1 MRASSQKAL
10 VYLRNQHLIS
20 STGPSD
26 RTPSRLSRS
35 DPETVVAHLWP
46 GIKMDYHGRLAST
59 LEASG
64 GADDEAIAIHFDAAG
79 EQKSAGKYYYKAG
92 EKAAAALAFN
102 HAAGLFQ
109 RALDLSTATG
119 EEPGELR
126 RSWPKLWQMPGVVP
140 RRRCCTGRQ
149 PSVLE
154 AAIDWSSR
162 DAPRTTS
169 PPAAIY
175 NRGGRPSPAF
185 SIRLGLR
192 LPSRTGGS
200 DPNDLVV
207 PFAADG
213 ARPELHATSGIRGSQ
228 NRLQRADIAWS
239 AATGLTM
246 ADTYSAAALASR
258 GLLLAFKTRE
268 PYRIARSLLL
278 EALTRGWAPRERRT
292 AINLIDH
299 ARPFVETSGSAY
311 LKGLQELALASFH
324 FSSGNWRKGLAHASE
339 AERVFCV
346 ECRSGVV
353 GTGNQPDDRFVLPGS
368 ARRCTGVGQTFQG
381 MAGRCAI
388 RGDRYSA
395 TTIGVYPEPGRLL
408 AADDHV
414 GALQILEESLA
425 EWSGEAF
432 HVQQMLGFMMRCYIY
447 LDQGRALEAWD
458 LIQKRWP
465 VLQQHHVLRGEMM
478 RISLL
483 EMRMRVAMTAV
494 LENGPAELLLR
505 SVERDAKALEK
516 EQARYALPHSCCG
529 RAWVA
534 EFRGNRAAAIQY
546 LERAVEI
553 YDEVELIPFGEAARR
568 ALGILLDGER
578 GRLMVEQADAALRA
592 HGYRNPARHA
602 AVYAPILAVRHQEVK

>member
-1 MRASSQKAL
+1 MARGL
-10 VYLRNQHLIS
+10 NF
-20 STGPSD
+20 
-26 RTPSRLSRS
+26 TP
-35 DPETVVAHLWP
+35 
-46 GIKMDYHGRLAST
+46 
-59 LEASG
+59 
-64 GADDEAIAIHFDAAG
+64 
-79 EQKSAGKYYYKAG
+79 
-92 EKAAAALAFN
+92 
-102 HAAGLFQ
+102 
-109 RALDLSTATG
+109 
-119 EEPGELR
+119 
-126 RSWPKLWQMPGVVP
+126 
-140 RRRCCTGRQ
+140 
-149 PSVLE
+149 
-154 AAIDWSSR
+154 
-162 DAPRTTS
+162 
-169 PPAAIY
+169 
-175 NRGGRPSPAF
+175 
-185 SIRLGLR
+185 
-192 LPSRTGGS
+192 
-200 DPNDLVV
+200 
-207 PFAADG
+207 
-213 ARPELHATSGIRGSQ
+213 RPESEVSKID
-228 NRLQRADIAWS
+228 LQRADIAWS

-299 ARPFVETSGSAY
+299 ARPFVETSGSSY

-324 FSSGNWRKGLAHASE
+324 FSSGNWRKGLAHATE

-346 ECRSGVV
+346 ECRLAWWELATSRTTVLFCLVLLGDV
-353 GTGNQPDDRFVLPGS
+353 PELARLSKAWLDD
-368 ARRCTGVGQTFQG
+368 ARS
-381 MAGRCAI
+381 

-408 AADDHV
+408 AAGDHV

-505 SVERDAKALEK
+505 SVETDARALEK

-529 RAWVA
+529 KAWVA
-534 EFRGNRAAAIQY
+534 EFRGNRAAAIQH

-568 ALGILLDGER
+568 ALGILLDDER
-578 GRLMVEQADAALRA
+578 GRLLVEQADASLRA
-592 HGYRNPARHA
+592 HGYANPARHA
-602 AVYAPILAVRHQEVK
+602 AAYAPILAVRQQAGHQEVK